1 MHATTIL
8 GWSALCIM
16 AVAGLAWRLWVVV
29 GKMLDSALA
38 LDEAE
43 RKAAVAGT
51 LSLERRLIK
60 YLAAVSDVLVPLLT
74 GRLAEHR
81 RKQAELRAW
90 LEDFKQKQRDQRA
103 KLAAFKASVAEG
115 QALCEAERQP
125 NP

>member
-16 AVAGLAWRLWVVV
+16 AVVGLTWRLWVVA
-29 GKMLDSALA
+29 GKILDSAVA

-43 RKAAVAGT
+43 RKAAVSGT

-60 YLAAVSDVLVPLLT
+60 LLAVAPDYLKALLT
-74 GRLAEHR
+74 GRLKEYRQQRAR
-81 RKQAELRAW
+81 TRAW

-103 KLAAFKASVAEG
+103 KLEAFKASVAEG
-115 QALCEAERQP
+115 QALCEADRQLKP
-125 NP
+125 

>member
-51 LSLERRLIK
+51 LYLERQVIRLLAMAPD
-60 YLAAVSDVLVPLLT
+60 YLKALLT
-74 GRLAEHR
+74 GRLVQYREERAR
-81 RKQAELRAW
+81 TRAW